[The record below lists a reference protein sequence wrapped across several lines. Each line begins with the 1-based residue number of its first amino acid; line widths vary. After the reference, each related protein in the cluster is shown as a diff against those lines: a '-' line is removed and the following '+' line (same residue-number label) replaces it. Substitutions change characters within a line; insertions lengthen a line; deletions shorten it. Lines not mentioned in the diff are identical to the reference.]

1 MLMTQTEINNLLN
14 QVNAA
19 FKEQSDSLKELKAK
33 LDLLE
38 QRFDAEEKKIKK
50 RPGRPRRVQQP
61 EEGVEE
67 RKELAS

>member
-33 LDLLE
+33 LDYLE
-38 QRFDAEEKKIKK
+38 ERFDAEEKKLKR
-50 RPGRPRRVQQP
+50 RPGRPKRVQQA
-61 EEGVEE
+61 EESHEVHD
-67 RKELAS
+67 KEA

>member
-33 LDLLE
+33 LDYLE
-38 QRFDAEEKKIKK
+38 ERFDAEEKKLKR
-50 RPGRPRRVQQP
+50 RPGRPKRVQQA
-61 EEGVEE
+61 EESHEAHD
-67 RKELAS
+67 KEA